1 LGGRQ
6 GLASLAL
13 SQRTQKD
20 DSMKRR
26 IYLSMK
32 SLEEARELW
41 LARFDLDAL
50 AQAEK
55 ISVAAAR
62 GRVTA
67 EPVMAKRSS
76 PAAHQAAMDGF
87 AVAAAATFGAT
98 PDNPRHLAVEKEAFP
113 VNTGHLMPPG
123 TDAVIMVE
131 QVPDPEADP
140 LIIEAPTFP
149 WQHVRRVGED
159 LVVGEMVLP
168 EGVEITPWAQGAL
181 LAAGVTKIPVR
192 RRPTVAIIPT
202 GTELVPV
209 AELDRDLPEG
219 KLPEFNSVILS
230 GMVAEAGGEPV
241 VRPIVADDPA
251 ALTEALTDA
260 LKDADMVLINAGS
273 SAGTEDYTFQ
283 AIDNLGEVLVHG
295 VAMMPG
301 KPTVLGAVA
310 GKPVIGNPGYPVSAV
325 LSFEQFAAPLI
336 TGLAGR
342 RLSLRPTLVVHPAQ
356 NLPSKPGLTEFI
368 RVTLGRVG
376 YKVIA
381 TPLPRG
387 AGTITSLVRADGLLM
402 VPALSEGLEEDRPI
416 VAELLVPAD
425 DIEGTL
431 VVLGSHDNTL
441 DLLAT
446 LLRRKN
452 HRLRLSS
459 GHVGSLGGLMALRQS
474 RSHLGGSHLLDP
486 ATNTYNVPFIQ
497 RHLDGV
503 PLKLINLA
511 WREQGLM
518 VAPGNP
524 KDIKAIQDLTRPGVR
539 FINRQRGAGTRLL
552 LDYLLKENGLSTAQV
567 QGYEREEYTHMAVA
581 VNVASG
587 TADVGLG
594 ILAAARA
601 LGLDFIPLL
610 PERYDLVVPE
620 TTFADPR
627 FQTLLEVVRSREFQE
642 GAAALGGYD
651 LKDCGKVI
659 WEQ

>member
-1 LGGRQ
+1 
-6 GLASLAL
+6 
-13 SQRTQKD
+13 
-20 DSMKRR
+20 MKRR

-32 SLEEARELW
+32 SLEEARQVW
-41 LARFDLDAL
+41 LSRFDLNAM
-50 AQAEK
+50 AQTEE
-55 ISVAAAR
+55 ISVAQAR

-67 EPVMAKRSS
+67 GPVMARRSS

-87 AVAAAATFGAT
+87 AVAAASTFGAT
-98 PDNPRHLAVEKEAFP
+98 PDNPKLLAVGRQAFP
-113 VNTGHLMPPG
+113 INTGHLMPPEA
-123 TDAVIMVE
+123 DAVIMVE
-131 QVPDPEADP
+131 QVPDPEADS
-140 LIIEAPTFP
+140 ITVEAPTFP

-168 EGVEITPWAQGAL
+168 EGVEIVPWAQGAL
-181 LAAGVTKIPVR
+181 LAAGVTMVSVR
-192 RRPTVAIIPT
+192 RRPLVAIIPT

-209 AELDRDLPEG
+209 TELDRDLPPG
-219 KLPEFNSVILS
+219 KLPEFNSVILA
-230 GMVAEAGGEPV
+230 GLVAEAGGIPV
-241 VRPIVADDPA
+241 VKPIVSDDPGALAA
-251 ALTEALTDA
+251 ALKDA
-260 LKDADMVLINAGS
+260 LEDADMVLINAGS
-273 SAGTEDYTFQ
+273 SAGTEDYTYR
-283 AIDNLGEVLVHG
+283 AIDALGEVLVHG
-295 VAMMPG
+295 VSMMPG
-301 KPTVLGAVA
+301 KPTVLGVVA

-336 TGLAGR
+336 SGLAGM
-342 RLSLRPTLVVHPAQ
+342 RLTPRPTLEVYPAQ

-376 YKVIA
+376 DKVIA

-387 AGTITSLVRADGLLM
+387 AGTITSLVRADGMLI
-402 VPALSEGLEEDRPI
+402 VPALSEGLEEDRP
-416 VAELLVPAD
+416 VCAELLVSPE

-431 VVLGSHDNTL
+431 VVLGSHDNTI

-446 LLRRKN
+446 LLRRRD

-459 GHVGSLGGLMALRQS
+459 GHVGSLGGLMALRQG
-474 RSHLGGSHLLDP
+474 RAHLGGSHMLDP
-486 ATNTYNVPFIQ
+486 ETNTYNVPFIQ
-497 RHLDGV
+497 RYLAGV

-524 KDIKAIQDLTRPGVR
+524 KSIQTIQDLPRSGIR

-552 LDYLLKENGLSTAQV
+552 LDYLLKENGLNADQV

-581 VNVASG
+581 VNVFSG

-594 ILAAARA
+594 ILAAAKA
-601 LGLDFIPLL
+601 LGLDFVPLL

-627 FQTLLEVVRSREFQE
+627 FQVLLEVVRSREFQE

-651 LKDCGKVI
+651 LKDCGTI
-659 WEQ
+659 LWEQ

>member
-1 LGGRQ
+1 V
-6 GLASLAL
+6 
-13 SQRTQKD
+13 
-20 DSMKRR
+20 KRR

-32 SLEEARELW
+32 SLAEARELW
-41 LARFDLDAL
+41 LSRFDVDAM
-50 AQAEK
+50 
-55 ISVAAAR
+55 AAVEAVPVTGAR

-67 EPVMAKRSS
+67 APVMAHRSS
-76 PAAHQAAMDGF
+76 PAVHQAAMDGF
-87 AVAAAATFGAT
+87 AVAAAVTFGAT
-98 PDNPRHLAVEKEAFP
+98 PERPRQLALGREAFP
-113 VNTGHLMPPG
+113 INTGHVMPPG

-140 LIIEAPTFP
+140 ITVEAPTFP

-159 LVVGEMVLP
+159 LVAGEMVQP
-168 EGVEITPWAQGAL
+168 EGVEITPWAQGAM
-181 LAAGVTKIPVR
+181 LAAGVTRVTVR
-192 RRPTVAIIPT
+192 RRPKVVIIPT

-209 AELDRDLPEG
+209 TDLDQDLPAG
-219 KLPEFNSVILS
+219 RLPEFNSTILS
-230 GMVAEAGGEPV
+230 GLVAEAGGV
-241 VRPIVADDPA
+241 AIVAPIVSDDPGGLAA
-251 ALTEALTDA
+251 ALKEAIA
-260 LKDADMVLINAGS
+260 AADLVLINAGS
-273 SAGTEDYTFQ
+273 SAGTEDYTYQ
-283 AIDNLGEVLVHG
+283 AIDSLGEVLVHG

-301 KPTVLGAVA
+301 KPTVLGVVD

-336 TGLAGR
+336 NGLAGIR
-342 RLSLRPTLVVHPAQ
+342 PGPRPSLMVHPAQ

-376 YKVIA
+376 DKVIA

-387 AGTITSLVRADGLLM
+387 AGTITSLVRADGLLV
-402 VPALSEGLEEDRPI
+402 VPELSEGLEEDRP
-416 VAELLVPAD
+416 VSAELLVPLE
-425 DIEGTL
+425 DIDGTL
-431 VVLGSHDNTL
+431 VVLGSHDNTI

-446 LLRRKN
+446 LLRRRD

-459 GHVGSLGGLMALRQS
+459 GHVGSLGGLMALRQG
-474 RSHLGGSHLLDP
+474 RAHLGGSHMLDP
-486 ATNTYNVPFIQ
+486 ETNTYNVPFIQ
-497 RHLDGV
+497 RYLEGV

-524 KDIKAIQDLTRPGVR
+524 REIMTIRDLTRPEVR

-552 LDYLLKENGLSTAQV
+552 LDYLLAEAGLDADQV
-567 QGYEREEYTHMAVA
+567 LGYDREEYTHMAVA

-594 ILAAARA
+594 IMAAARA
-601 LGLDFIPLL
+601 LGLDFLPLL

-627 FQTLLEVVRSREFQE
+627 FQTLLAVIRSPEFQS
-642 GAAALGGYD
+642 AAADLGGYD
-651 LKDCGKVI
+651 LKDCGRI
-659 WEQ
+659 LWEQ

>member
-1 LGGRQ
+1 
-6 GLASLAL
+6 
-13 SQRTQKD
+13 
-20 DSMKRR
+20 MKRR

-32 SLEEARELW
+32 SLEEAREVW
-41 LARFDLDAL
+41 FARFDLDAM
-50 AQAEK
+50 AQAEE
-55 ISVAAAR
+55 IPVAEAR

-67 EPVMAKRSS
+67 GPVMARRSS

-87 AVAAAATFGAT
+87 AVVAASTFGAT
-98 PDNPRHLAVEKEAFP
+98 PDYPKWLTVGQEAFP
-113 VNTGHLMPPG
+113 INTGHLMPPS

-140 LIIEAPTFP
+140 ITVEEPTFP
-149 WQHVRRVGED
+149 WQHVRRIGED

-168 EGVEITPWAQGAL
+168 EGVEIVPWAQGAL
-181 LAAGVTKIPVR
+181 LAAGITKIAVR
-192 RRPTVAIIPT
+192 RRPRVAIIPT

-209 AELDRDLPEG
+209 TELDRDLPMG
-219 KLPEFNSVILS
+219 KLPEFNSVILA
-230 GMVAEAGGEPV
+230 GLVVEAGGVPEV
-241 VRPIVADDPA
+241 KPIVSDDPGALTA
-251 ALTEALTDA
+251 ALKEALN
-260 LKDADMVLINAGS
+260 DADMVLINAGS
-273 SAGTEDYTFQ
+273 SAGTEDYTYR
-283 AIDNLGEVLVHG
+283 AIDALGDVLVHG

-301 KPTVLGAVA
+301 KPTVLGVVA

-336 TGLAGR
+336 AGLAGQ
-342 RLSLRPTLVVHPAQ
+342 RLTPRPTMEVYPAQ

-376 YKVIA
+376 DKVIA

-387 AGTITSLVRADGLLM
+387 AGTITSLVRADGLLI
-402 VPALSEGLEEDRPI
+402 VPALSEGLEEDRQ
-416 VAELLVPAD
+416 VGAELLVSPE

-431 VVLGSHDNTL
+431 VVLGSHDNTI

-446 LLRRKN
+446 LLHRRD

-459 GHVGSLGGLMALRQS
+459 GHVGSLGGLMALRQG
-474 RSHLGGSHLLDP
+474 RAHLGGSHMLDP
-486 ATNTYNVPFIQ
+486 DTNTYNVPFIQ
-497 RHLDGV
+497 RYLAGMH
-503 PLKLINLA
+503 LKLINLA
-511 WREQGLM
+511 WRQQGLM
-518 VAPGNP
+518 VAPRNP
-524 KDIKAIQDLTRPGVR
+524 HKIKTINDLVRPDVR
-539 FINRQRGAGTRLL
+539 FINRQRGAGTRML
-552 LDYLLKENGLSTAQV
+552 LDYLLKENGLNADQV

-581 VNVASG
+581 VNVFSG

-627 FQTLLEVVRSREFQE
+627 FQALLEVVRSPEFQKA
-642 GAAALGGYD
+642 AAALGGYD
-651 LKDCGKVI
+651 LKDCGTI
-659 WEQ
+659 LWEQ

>member
-1 LGGRQ
+1 
-6 GLASLAL
+6 
-13 SQRTQKD
+13 
-20 DSMKRR
+20 MKRR

-32 SLEEARELW
+32 SLAEARELW
-41 LARFDLDAL
+41 LARFDLDGL
-50 AQAEK
+50 AQAEEVA
-55 ISVAAAR
+55 VAAAH

-67 EPVMAKRSS
+67 APVMARRSS
-76 PAAHQAAMDGF
+76 PGAHQAAMDGF

-98 PDNPRHLAVEKEAFP
+98 PDRPKHLALGREAFP
-113 VNTGHLMPPG
+113 INTGHLMPPS

-140 LIIEAPTFP
+140 ITVEGPTFP

-168 EGVEITPWAQGAL
+168 EGVEITPWDQGAL
-181 LAAGVTKIPVR
+181 LAAGVTRVPVR
-192 RRPTVAIIPT
+192 RRPRVVIIPT
-202 GTELVPV
+202 GAELVPV
-209 AELDRDLPEG
+209 TDLDRDLPPG
-219 KLPEFNSVILS
+219 RLPEFNSVILS
-230 GMVAEAGGEPV
+230 GLVTDAGGVPE
-241 VRPIVADDPA
+241 VRPIVPDDPGGLA
-251 ALTEALTDA
+251 AA
-260 LKDADMVLINAGS
+260 LKDAIAAADLVLINAGS
-273 SAGTEDYTFQ
+273 SAGTEDYTYQ
-283 AIDNLGEVLVHG
+283 AIDSLGEVLVHG

-301 KPTVLGAVA
+301 KPTVLGVVN

-325 LSFEQFAAPLI
+325 LSFEQFAAPFI
-336 TGLAGR
+336 AGLAGR
-342 RLSLRPTLVVHPAQ
+342 RLSARAALTVYPAQ

-368 RVTLGRVG
+368 RVTLGRVEN
-376 YKVIA
+376 KVIA

-387 AGTITSLVRADGLLM
+387 AGTITSLVRADGMLV
-402 VPALSEGLEEDRPI
+402 VPALSEGLEEDRP
-416 VAELLVPAD
+416 VTAELLVSPED
-425 DIEGTL
+425 LEGTL

-446 LLRRKN
+446 LLRRRD

-459 GHVGSLGGLMALRQS
+459 GHVGSLGGLMALRQG
-474 RSHLGGSHLLDP
+474 RAHLGGSHLLDP
-486 ATNTYNVPFIQ
+486 ETNTYNVPFIQ
-497 RHLDGV
+497 RHLPGV

-524 KDIKAIQDLTRPGVR
+524 KHIRTIQDLARR
-539 FINRQRGAGTRLL
+539 EISFINRQRGAGTRLL
-552 LDYLLKENGLSTAQV
+552 LDYLLKEAGLDPGQV
-567 QGYEREEYTHMAVA
+567 QGYAREEYTHMAVA

-627 FQTLLEVVRSREFQE
+627 FQTLLSVIRSPEFQAA
-642 GAAALGGYD
+642 AAALGGYD
-651 LKDCGKVI
+651 LKDCGQTL

>member
-1 LGGRQ
+1 
-6 GLASLAL
+6 
-13 SQRTQKD
+13 
-20 DSMKRR
+20 MKRR

-41 LARFDLDAL
+41 LSRFDLDAM
-50 AQAEK
+50 AQAEE
-55 ISVAAAR
+55 VPVTAAA

-67 EPVMAKRSS
+67 GPVMARRSS

-87 AVAAAATFGAT
+87 AVAAAGTFGGT
-98 PDNPRHLAVEKEAFP
+98 PDRPRQLAIGQEAFP
-113 VNTGHLMPPG
+113 INTGHVMPAG

-131 QVPDPEADP
+131 QIPDPEADP
-140 LIIEAPTFP
+140 IMVEAPTFP

-159 LVVGEMVLP
+159 LVKGEMVLP

-181 LAAGVTKIPVR
+181 LAAGVTRVRVR
-192 RRPTVAIIPT
+192 RRPRVAIIPT

-209 AELDRDLPEG
+209 TELDQDLPEG
-219 KLPEFNSVILS
+219 RLPEFNSTILA
-230 GMVAEAGGEPV
+230 GLVAEAGGV
-241 VRPIVADDPA
+241 TAAMPIVRDDPGGLAA
-251 ALTEALTDA
+251 ALDEAIA
-260 LKDADMVLINAGS
+260 EADMVLINAGS
-273 SAGTEDYTFQ
+273 SAGTEDYTYQ
-283 AIDNLGEVLVHG
+283 AIDSLGEVLVHG

-301 KPTVLGAVA
+301 KPTVLGVVA

-336 TGLAGR
+336 AGLAGK
-342 RLSLRPTLVVHPAQ
+342 RLAPRPTLKVYPSQ

-376 YKVIA
+376 DKIIA

-387 AGTITSLVRADGLLM
+387 AGTITSLVRADGLLV
-402 VPALSEGLEEDRPI
+402 VPELSEGLEEDRP
-416 VAELLVPAD
+416 VSAELLVAPE
-425 DIEGTL
+425 DIDGTL

-446 LLRRKN
+446 MLRRRD

-459 GHVGSLGGLMALRQS
+459 GHVGSLGGLMALRQG
-474 RSHLGGSHLLDP
+474 RAHLGGSHMLDP
-486 ATNTYNVPFIQ
+486 ETNTYNVPFIK
-497 RHLDGV
+497 RYLTEV
-503 PLKLINLA
+503 PLKLVNLA

-524 KDIKAIQDLTRPGVR
+524 KQIKTIRDLTRSGVR

-552 LDYLLKENGLSTAQV
+552 LDYLLQEEGVEAASV
-567 QGYEREEYTHMAVA
+567 EGYAREEYTHMAVA

-594 ILAAARA
+594 IMAAAKA
-601 LGLDFIPLL
+601 LGLDFMPLL

-620 TTFADPR
+620 ATFADRR
-627 FQTLLEVVRSREFQE
+627 FQTLLEVIRSREFQE
-642 GAAALGGYD
+642 AAKALGGYD
-651 LKDCGKVI
+651 LKDCGKI
-659 WEQ
+659 LWEQ

>member
-1 LGGRQ
+1 
-6 GLASLAL
+6 
-13 SQRTQKD
+13 
-20 DSMKRR
+20 MKRR

-32 SLEEARELW
+32 SLAEAREVW
-41 LARFDLDAL
+41 FSRFDLDAL
-50 AQAEK
+50 AQTEA
-55 ISVAAAR
+55 IPVTQAR

-67 EPVMAKRSS
+67 APVMAQRSS

-87 AVAAAATFGAT
+87 AVAAGSTFGAT
-98 PDNPRHLAVEKEAFP
+98 PDAPKWLALGKDAFAI
-113 VNTGHLMPPG
+113 NTGHLMPPG

-140 LIIEAPTFP
+140 ITVEAPTFP

-159 LVVGEMVLP
+159 LVKGEMVLP
-168 EGVEITPWAQGAL
+168 EGVAITPWAQGAL
-181 LAAGVTKIPVR
+181 LAAGVTRIEVR
-192 RRPTVAIIPT
+192 RLPKVAIIPT
-202 GTELVPV
+202 GTELIPV
-209 AELDRDLPEG
+209 TDLAQDLPAG
-219 KLPEFNSVILS
+219 RLPEFNSVILS
-230 GMVAEAGGEPV
+230 GLVAEAGGVPE
-241 VRPIVADDPA
+241 VRPIVSDNPGALTA
-251 ALTEALTDA
+251 ALKQALA
-260 LKDADMVLINAGS
+260 DADIVLINAGS
-273 SAGTEDYTFQ
+273 SAGTEDYTYQ
-283 AIDNLGEVLVHG
+283 AIDSLGEVLVHG

-301 KPTVLGAVA
+301 KPTVLGVVA

-336 TGLAGR
+336 AGLAGQ
-342 RLSLRPTLVVHPAQ
+342 RLVPRPTLTVHPAQ

-376 YKVIA
+376 NKVIA

-387 AGTITSLVRADGLLM
+387 AGTITSLVRADGILV
-402 VPALSEGLEEDRPI
+402 VPSLSEGLEEDRP
-416 VAELLVPAD
+416 VDVELLVTPAD
-425 DIEGTL
+425 IAGTL
-431 VVLGSHDNTL
+431 VVLGSHDNTI

-446 LLRRKN
+446 LLHRHD

-459 GHVGSLGGLMALRQS
+459 GHVGSLGGLMALAQGRA
-474 RSHLGGSHLLDP
+474 HLGGSHMLDP
-486 ATNTYNVPFIQ
+486 ETNTYNVPFIQ
-497 RHLDGV
+497 RYLIGL

-524 KDIKAIQDLTRPGVR
+524 KNIKTIHDLVRPGVR

-552 LDYLLKENGLSTAQV
+552 LDYLLKTAGLQADQV

-581 VNVASG
+581 VNVFSG

-601 LGLDFIPLL
+601 LALDFIPLL

-620 TTFADPR
+620 PTFADPR
-627 FQTLLEVVRSREFQE
+627 FQSLLTVIRSPEFQ
-642 GAAALGGYD
+642 AAATALGGYD
-651 LKDCGKVI
+651 LKDCGTI
-659 WEQ
+659 LWEQ